1 MQQILRN
8 LLSNALKFTKSGSV
22 TLEIA
27 RIDDARADYGADALA
42 FAVIDTGIGIDDD
55 QLDAIFDAFH
65 QVQTAVARDHGG
77 TGLGLA
83 ISRKL
88 AAQLGG
94 EIRLES
100 RPGEG
105 SRFTLVLPRIY
116 TGAISEERGSAG
128 LRPLPAMRRIPA
140 LSPSPESVFLADD
153 RERVVPDDRSILVIE
168 DDRPFAEIVRD
179 RARDRGFRCIVAGDG
194 TSGLL
199 LALEHRPSAVILDL
213 VLPDLDGRQVL
224 DAIQS
229 DPSLRHIP
237 VHVISVREP
246 DWALLSSGI
255 VGHIV
260 KPVIMEAIDA
270 ALRAIESRLAARTKK
285 VLLALME
292 ESDCSTLLDL
302 IESEEIF
309 VDVAHDAGEA
319 AQKRREGRF
328 DLVVWGPA
336 ALFASGSGLPSTVQ
350 PDPVLAAPPVLL
362 YSGRAL
368 TPAEQE
374 ALAKREEEAGWLGVF
389 SPAQLLSRLVL
400 HLNKAAET
408 MKSGAREMIGRF
420 LDPERILNGRR
431 VLLVD
436 DDLRSAFA
444 LSAELRRH
452 GVYVILAENGMQAL
466 ERLEE
471 TPDTELVLIDVM
483 MPVMDGYEAM
493 RRIRAQERFGA
504 LPIVALTAKTM
515 LGERERCIEAGA
527 NDYLAKPVRI
537 EVLVAL
543 LRVWLSRSAPWCR
556 IETGGE
562 DP

>member
-1 MQQILRN
+1 
-8 LLSNALKFTKSGSV
+8 
-22 TLEIA
+22 
-27 RIDDARADYGADALA
+27 
-42 FAVIDTGIGIDDD
+42 
-55 QLDAIFDAFH
+55 
-65 QVQTAVARDHGG
+65 
-77 TGLGLA
+77 
-83 ISRKL
+83 
-88 AAQLGG
+88 
-94 EIRLES
+94 
-100 RPGEG
+100 
-105 SRFTLVLPRIY
+105 
-116 TGAISEERGSAG
+116 
-128 LRPLPAMRRIPA
+128 
-140 LSPSPESVFLADD
+140 
-153 RERVVPDDRSILVIE
+153 
-168 DDRPFAEIVRD
+168 
-179 RARDRGFRCIVAGDG
+179 
-194 TSGLL
+194 
-199 LALEHRPSAVILDL
+199 
-213 VLPDLDGRQVL
+213 
-224 DAIQS
+224 
-229 DPSLRHIP
+229 
-237 VHVISVREP
+237 
-246 DWALLSSGI
+246 
-255 VGHIV
+255 
-260 KPVIMEAIDA
+260 MEAIDA